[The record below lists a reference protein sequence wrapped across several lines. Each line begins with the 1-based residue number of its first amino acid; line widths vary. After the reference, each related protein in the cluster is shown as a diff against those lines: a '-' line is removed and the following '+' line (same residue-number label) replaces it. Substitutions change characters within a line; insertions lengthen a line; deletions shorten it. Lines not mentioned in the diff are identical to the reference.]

1 MSENNGKT
9 KVAEIIKSNKKIY
22 YAVAGIMVIILVLVL
37 FGGFFSESSKKET
50 SDSVSDY
57 VAGLEERLTNSLKNV
72 EGVGK
77 VSVVINVESG
87 METVL
92 ATKVT
97 VTENG
102 GVKETVETPIIINGK
117 PVVLKEMFPKI
128 TGVLIVAEGAGS
140 ISVLRRIQQATVS
153 LLDINVND
161 IEILT
166 MK

>member
-50 SDSVSDY
+50 SDSVGDY